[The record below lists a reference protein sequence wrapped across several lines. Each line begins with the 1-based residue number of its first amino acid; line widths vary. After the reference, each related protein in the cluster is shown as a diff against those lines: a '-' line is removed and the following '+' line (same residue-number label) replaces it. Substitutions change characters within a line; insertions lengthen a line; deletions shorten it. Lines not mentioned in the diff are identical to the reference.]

1 MKTAT
6 VDLLTHLNN
15 FREFILADLYTIVLR
30 DGTVLRYTSFDVP
43 LNYQFFAFASEGA
56 LFERG
61 RTRVV
66 KGFEVDTLD
75 LTIYPTTQLV
85 NGVPMLQAFYGG
97 QFDGASVKLERV
109 FVNEGAAVIG
119 GIILFI
125 GRMTDMVINRTSV
138 KVQVRSWLEVL
149 NTKMP
154 RNLFQPPC
162 EHNLYDNGC
171 GVLKSLYEVKTV
183 VQAGS
188 NQRTII
194 TNSAAPTL
202 DYYNLGSML
211 FLNGRNVGLF
221 RTIKATHVISPMIL
235 EVANPLPFLPET
247 GAEISIWPGCDKTQ
261 FTCQTKFNNL
271 PNFRGFP
278 FIPEPESAI

>member
-6 VDLLTHLNN
+6 VELLTHLNN

-30 DGTVLRYTSFDVP
+30 DGTQLRYTSFDKA
-43 LNYQFFAFASEGA
+43 LNYQFFAFTPAI
-56 LFERG
+56 FERG

-75 LTIYPTTQLV
+75 LTIYPTTEVV
-85 NGVPMLQAFYGG
+85 NAVPMLKAFYGG

-109 FVNEGAAVIG
+109 FLNEGAAVIG
-119 GIILFI
+119 GIVLFI
-125 GRMTDMVINRTSV
+125 GRMTDMVINRTSI

-154 RNLFQPPC
+154 RNLFHPPC
-162 EHNLYDNGC
+162 MHNLYDNGC
-171 GVLKSLYEVKTV
+171 GVLKMLYEVQTV
-183 VQAGS
+183 VQVGS
-188 NQRTII
+188 NQRTIL
-194 TNSAAPTL
+194 TNTAAPTF
-202 DYYNLGSML
+202 DYYNLGTML
-211 FLNGRNVGLF
+211 FLNGQNVGLF
-221 RTIKATHVISPMIL
+221 RTIKFTHAVSPAIF

-247 GAEISIWPGCDKTQ
+247 GAIISIWPGCDKTE
-261 FTCQTKFNNL
+261 FTCQNKFNNL

-278 FIPEPESAI
+278 FVPEPESAI